1 MYDAIKKGNHM
12 NFRNYLTESSLS
24 RLRKHMLEHDSGT
37 ITAFR
42 SAEDCG
48 RGKELTKKENKAR
61 NKVLLANL
69 RKEGY
74 GITKVKGSYIENY
87 GSADAQEVG
96 EEVFFV
102 VDINDKGN
110 LRQKLM
116 QLGEKFEQDSILF
129 IPAGAE
135 EGQLIGTNDCPDSYP
150 GYRRVEKLSN
160 PVFGK
165 QGEFMTK
172 VRGRPFI
179 LESEISDVLPL
190 LSNMGKWGN
199 AILADKDWRELVE

>member
-1 MYDAIKKGNHM
+1 MRFKNHL
-12 NFRNYLTESSLS
+12 NESGLS
-24 RLRKHMLEHDSGT
+24 RLREHMLKHDSGT

-48 RGKELTKKENKAR
+48 EGESLSKKNNKAR

-87 GSADAQEVG
+87 GSEDAQEVG

-116 QLGEKFEQDSILF
+116 ELGEKFEQDSILY
-129 IPAGAE
+129 IPAGAK
-135 EGQLIGTNDCPDSYP
+135 EGQLIGTNNCPDGYP
-150 GYRRVEKLSN
+150 GYHRVENLSN

-165 QGEFMTK
+165 SGEFMTK

-179 LESEISDVLPL
+179 LESVINNVPPL
-190 LSNMGKWGN
+190 NSNMSKWGN
-199 AILADKDWRELVE
+199 SILADKDWREIIE